1 MIQNKEILKAVCDYY
16 KITTAE
22 LFVKHRG
29 KNTILQRQIFSYLLL
44 TDSIGTLKQHV
55 KFIFEVSQQRIDHST
70 LIYSRDKIKSN
81 RQHYSDIDKAII
93 EIRNTYPKKD
103 FEYLKFQNSSINGLK
118 FSYTQTN

>member
-16 KITTAE
+16 KITVEE

-29 KNTILQRQIFSYLLL
+29 KNTILQRQIFTYLLL
-44 TDSIGTLKQHV
+44 TDSIGTLQEHV
-55 KFIFEVSQQRIDHST
+55 KFIFEASQQRIDHST

-81 RQHYSDIDKAII
+81 RQHYYAIDKAVI

-103 FEYLKFQNSSINGLK
+103 FEYLEFQNSTIDGLK
-118 FSYTQTN
+118 FSYSN